1 MQRQIIYGSDQVGQ
15 VKVAAARQRLLE
27 LNPHIQVDVFN
38 EQFCSQNAECISQD
52 YTVLVDGTRHAGLG
66 VVMKDLLFVLVT
78 SGFFVIA
85 WLYARSFEKL

>member
-1 MQRQIIYGSDQVGQ
+1 
-15 VKVAAARQRLLE
+15 
-27 LNPHIQVDVFN
+27 
-38 EQFCSQNAECISQD
+38 
-52 YTVLVDGTRHAGLG
+52 VLADGTRHAGLG